1 MKISAHFTL
10 AELEVSQIATRHGL
24 DNRVPDRLMPNLGRL
39 VGALE
44 QVRQIAGGHP
54 LRISSGYRSQK
65 LNTLVKG
72 SQDSAHIEA
81 RAADFTIPAYGSP
94 LEVCRLIAW
103 SGVQFDQLI
112 HEFGAWVHI
121 SVPRMGVEPRNQTL
135 TLDRQGPRGGLWEA
149 RE

>member
-1 MKISAHFTL
+1 MKLSAHFTL
-10 AELEVSQIATRHGL
+10 REFEFSQTAIRHGL
-24 DNRVPDRLMPNLGRL
+24 DNRVPERLMPNLGRL
-39 VGALE
+39 VGVLE

-65 LNTLVKG
+65 LNALVKG
-72 SQDSAHIEA
+72 SPESAHIEA

-94 LEVCRLIAW
+94 LDVCKLIAG

-121 SVPRMGVEPRNQTL
+121 AVPPMGVEPRHRTL
-135 TLDRQGPRGGLWEA
+135 TIDRQGTRGGLWEA